1 MRSSS
6 VLTTGT
12 PVVGYRG
19 RPNPVLII
27 IKKSRY
33 VMLICGLIGPMKPS
47 SAGFCV
53 MLFTPSKDKR
63 RMQRPCQ
70 LISHSL
76 TLLVVRIDLLK
87 RIQGRFTDLR
97 HLES

>member
-27 IKKSRY
+27 IRKSRY

-47 SAGFCV
+47 STSFSV
-53 MLFTPSKDKR
+53 MLVTPSIDTEW
-63 RMQRPCQ
+63 MQRPCQ
-70 LISHSL
+70 LMPP
-76 TLLVVRIDLLK
+76 LLM
-87 RIQGRFTDLR
+87 GT
-97 HLES
+97 

>member
-27 IKKSRY
+27 IRKSRY

-47 SAGFCV
+47 SASFCV
-53 MLFTPSKDKR
+53 MLVTPSIDTEW
-63 RMQRPCQ
+63 MQRPCQ
-70 LISHSL
+70 LL
-76 TLLVVRIDLLK
+76 PPFLMGT
-87 RIQGRFTDLR
+87 
-97 HLES
+97 

>member
-47 SAGFCV
+47 SASFCV
-53 MLFTPSKDKR
+53 MLITPSTDSVL
-63 RMQRPCQ
+63 MQRPCQ
-70 LISHSL
+70 LTSH
-76 TLLVVRIDLLK
+76 LVA
-87 RIQGRFTDLR
+87 
-97 HLES
+97 